1 MNYFITHH
9 VSRFTLHASLI
20 TFLLALA
27 GGLSRGLFVR
37 TTPINWDAV
46 QFALAV
52 EEFDLRA
59 HQPHPPGYIL
69 YVLAGRVLNLLVG
82 DASLSLTLLSV
93 GCSAVLVPLVY
104 WLALLIFDDK
114 AVALGA
120 ALLTLASPLALYYGS
135 VGLTYMPEMILGVG
149 IGTLAWKLKTGAAGA
164 TIIQAALLGVA
175 LGLAGGTRQTS
186 LLVLL
191 PLCVWALWGARRKA
205 LFMFAIS
212 LPATCALWLVPLLVM
227 SGGFEA
233 YLLENALLAERTS
246 GRTSIFT
253 AGIEGLIYNLTFEG
267 LALASGLAFGAIPL
281 GLWATRTLRFSL
293 APGLRA
299 FLSWW
304 ALPPIVF
311 YAISHFGQ
319 DGYMLVAL
327 PPLVLLSA
335 ICLRVLAHRLAGL
348 DTARWTALASAVLSA
363 LSMGYFLL
371 AQGPIT
377 LSNIDRNDA
386 HWRVL
391 RANLNSM
398 DPSNTALIMS
408 VEWAGP
414 FRLAGYLLPDF
425 HAYAAEVEPGQP
437 AGWLYSAYG
446 GRSTYAL
453 PRPTPQPYLSL
464 PEGTTR
470 VVGLDDATG
479 AMLAREKGLRRV
491 SLQDGST
498 LYILDSAPAIIEGLT
513 IQEGTIRVVR
523 R

>member
-1 MNYFITHH
+1 
-9 VSRFTLHASLI
+9 
-20 TFLLALA
+20 
-27 GGLSRGLFVR
+27 
-37 TTPINWDAV
+37 
-46 QFALAV
+46 
-52 EEFDLRA
+52 
-59 HQPHPPGYIL
+59 
-69 YVLAGRVLNLLVG
+69 
-82 DASLSLTLLSV
+82 LT
-93 GCSAVLVPLVY
+93 
-104 WLALLIFDDK
+104 
-114 AVALGA
+114 
-120 ALLTLASPLALYYGS
+120 SPLAVYYGT
-135 VGLTYMPEMILGVG
+135 VGLTYVPEMMFSLG
-149 IGTLAWKLKTGAAGA
+149 IGALAWKLKTGAKW
-164 TIIQAALLGVA
+164 TPTIQAALLGVA

-191 PLCVWALWGARRKA
+191 PLCLWALYGAGRKA
-205 LFMFAIS
+205 LTIFSTS
-212 LPATCALWLVPLLVM
+212 LLVTCALWLVPLLVM

-233 YLLENALLAERTS
+233 YVRENALLAKTTS

-267 LALASGLAFGAIPL
+267 FALASGLAFGAIPL

-293 APGLRA
+293 APRLRA

-319 DGYMLVAL
+319 EGYMLVAL

-335 ICLRVLAHRLAGL
+335 VCLRVLAHRLAKRQE
-348 DTARWTALASAVLSA
+348 ARWSVLAAAVLSV

-377 LSNIDRNDA
+377 LSDIDRNDA
-386 HWRVL
+386 HWREL
-391 RANLNSM
+391 RANLRSM
-398 DPSNTALIMS
+398 DPKSTALVMS

-425 HAYAAEVEPGQP
+425 HAYAARVAPGQP
-437 AGWLYSAYG
+437 TGWLYSAHG

-453 PRPTPQPYLSL
+453 PHPTPQPYLSL

-498 LYILDSAPAIIEGLT
+498 LYILDSAPMVIEGLT
-513 IQEGTIRVVR
+513 IQEGTIRAVR